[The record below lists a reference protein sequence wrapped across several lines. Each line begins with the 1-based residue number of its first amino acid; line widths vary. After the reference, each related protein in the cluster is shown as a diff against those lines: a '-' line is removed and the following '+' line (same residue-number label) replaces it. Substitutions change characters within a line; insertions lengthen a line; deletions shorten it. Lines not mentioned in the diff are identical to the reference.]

1 MPQLDGLLRY
11 SGVPFAG
18 GKIEHHPHVPT
29 STLRAQKT
37 TVLGH
42 INKDHVIPELQLL
55 ERLDRL
61 MVAAEA
67 MDGQLRLAAGAG
79 IEYAFG
85 NEWAFFKNL
94 SIKVEY
100 LYTDIRRT
108 DNNNNFFFH
117 NNDLFRERNH
127 IVRLV

>member
-55 ERLDRL
+55 ERLHRL
-61 MVAAEA
+61 MVAAET
-67 MDGQLRLAAGAG
+67 MDGELRLAAGSRVTNGFRGLAAVRQG
-79 IEYAFG
+79 PTHRLKKKYICPPEF
-85 NEWAFFKNL
+85 
-94 SIKVEY
+94 
-100 LYTDIRRT
+100 RRKA
-108 DNNNNFFFH
+108 
-117 NNDLFRERNH
+117 
-127 IVRLV
+127 